1 MLRYVGFVVAVVLL
15 AAGWFAVGPWILV
28 VLLVALLVPA
38 ARRRMRPNRWLL
50 GGLAAVLVAATA
62 VVVLLPDGRLPI
74 PPGGGL
80 LVTSSYDGDAVEAQP
95 IELSVPQ
102 HPGLAANGSST
113 MHDDA
118 WATDSYQGPGPLGK
132 DPEVTTSWYGLK
144 ECATLAFDPEGRL
157 VGLCGDRTGPVL
169 HVLDP
174 ETMRPLRDPGPAGP
188 RGLGQAAVGGPLRRR
203 LLLSRRAGPRGRR
216 DDRPPP
222 SSPSTATGWRCSTRS
237 T

>member
-1 MLRYVGFVVAVVLL
+1 MMTMARMDVATRAACRTYGMLRYVGFVVALVLL
-15 AAGWFAVGPWILV
+15 VAGWFAVGPWILV

-38 ARRRMRPNRWLL
+38 TRRRMRPNRWLL

-102 HPGLAANGSST
+102 HPGLAPNGSSS

-118 WATDSYQGPGPLGK
+118 WATD
-132 DPEVTTSWYGLK
+132 
-144 ECATLAFDPEGRL
+144 ATR
-157 VGLCGDRTGPVL
+157 V
-169 HVLDP
+169 
-174 ETMRPLRDPGPAGP
+174 
-188 RGLGQAAVGGPLRRR
+188 
-203 LLLSRRAGPRGRR
+203 RGRSGR
-216 DDRPPP
+216 TPR
-222 SSPSTATGWRCSTRS
+222 
-237 T
+237 